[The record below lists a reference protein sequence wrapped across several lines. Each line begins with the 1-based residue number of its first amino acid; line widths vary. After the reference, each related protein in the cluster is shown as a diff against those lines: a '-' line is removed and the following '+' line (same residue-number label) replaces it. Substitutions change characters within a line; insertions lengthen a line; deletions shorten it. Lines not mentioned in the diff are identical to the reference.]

1 MATIEIKPGFGK
13 RLKKLRLEK
22 GVTQEILAQE
32 IHVTRQTISGWERG
46 RSEPD
51 LSTLLCL
58 ARFFDVTID
67 ELLSMKGV
75 NEITINYG
83 KGGRMMLPFIT
94 MGIIIALV
102 VDAPL
107 MAICSIALFGYGA
120 AIILILMGKRIKTPR
135 QNKSPED

>member
-83 KGGRMMLPFIT
+83 RGGSMMLPFIT

-120 AIILILMGKRIKTPR
+120 TIILILMGKRIKTPR
-135 QNKSPED
+135 KNKNPED